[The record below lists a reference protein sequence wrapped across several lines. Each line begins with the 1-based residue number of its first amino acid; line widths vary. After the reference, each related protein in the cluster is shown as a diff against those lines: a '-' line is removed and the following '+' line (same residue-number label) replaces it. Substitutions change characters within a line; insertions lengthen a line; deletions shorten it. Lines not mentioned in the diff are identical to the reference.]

1 MTNVNAE
8 NIIVEKI
15 HGKISEIHLSA
26 QSFFNGDEIE
36 IGLLNNQKD
45 DEVLVIPINK
55 VIEDWRY
62 TFEQSFDAVAD
73 QKHAVRVARSEVDK
87 LAEVVFN
94 MYAFLNNKEANI
106 WT

>member
-1 MTNVNAE
+1 MNE
-8 NIIVEKI
+8 NIESIITEKI
-15 HGKISEIHLSA
+15 HGQVSEIHVNA

-36 IGLLNNQKD
+36 IGLLDNQKG
-45 DEVLVIPINK
+45 DEVLVIPLSK
-55 VIEDWRY
+55 VIEDWQY
-62 TFEQSFDAVAD
+62 TFEQVFDAVAD
-73 QKHAVRVARSEVDK
+73 QRHAVQVARAEIDK

>member
-1 MTNVNAE
+1 MTNE
-8 NIIVEKI
+8 NIIVEKT
-15 HGKISEIHLSA
+15 HGNVSEIHNIA
-26 QSFFNGDEIE
+26 QTYFNGNEIE
-36 IGLLNNQKD
+36 IGLLNSQKN

-62 TFEQSFDAVAD
+62 TFEQVFDAVAD
-73 QKHAVRVARSEVDK
+73 QKHAVKVARSEVDK
-87 LAEVVFN
+87 LATVVFN

>member
-1 MTNVNAE
+1 MNE
-8 NIIVEKI
+8 NIESIIVEKT
-15 HGKISEIHLSA
+15 HGNVSEVHTNA

-36 IGLLNNQKD
+36 IGLLDNQKG
-45 DEVLVIPINK
+45 DEVLVIPISK
-55 VIEDWRY
+55 IVEDWQY
-62 TFEQSFDAVAD
+62 TFEQVFDAVSD
-73 QKHAVRVARSEVDK
+73 QKHAVGVARSEVDK

>member
-1 MTNVNAE
+1 MNE
-8 NIIVEKI
+8 NIESIIVEKI
-15 HGKISEIHLSA
+15 HGHISEIHVNA

-36 IGLLNNQKD
+36 VGLLDNQKG
-45 DEVLVIPINK
+45 DEVLVIPISK
-55 VIEDWRY
+55 VVEDWQY
-62 TFEQSFDAVAD
+62 TFEQMFDAVAD

>member
-1 MTNVNAE
+1 MNE
-8 NIIVEKI
+8 NIESIIVEKT
-15 HGKISEIHLSA
+15 HGYVSEIHVNA

-36 IGLLNNQKD
+36 IGLLDNQKG
-45 DEVLVIPINK
+45 DEVLVIPISK
-55 VIEDWRY
+55 VIEDWKY

-73 QKHAVRVARSEVDK
+73 QRHAVWVARAEIDK
-87 LAEVVFN
+87 LAEVVFE